1 MGASNPLTSLMPD
14 LTGIDPDDSFSTVPY
29 EKGQAFLWYLEDLVG
44 GSGTNFYLVF
54 LIGLCSVKLLIL
66 VIFKGEFDPFLK
78 SYIANFQYRSIKTDD
93 FVEYLKHYFQKTPAA
108 EKLEQVDWKTWFHSP
123 GMPPTF
129 VK

>member
-1 MGASNPLTSLMPD
+1 MGSTNPLTSLIPD

-44 GSGTNFYLVF
+44 GSGNAYGVLFDIIVNIFY
-54 LIGLCSVKLLIL
+54 
-66 VIFKGEFDPFLK
+66 FKGEFDPFLK

-108 EKLEQVDWKTWFHSP
+108 EKLEQVDWDTWFHSP